1 MPGHPRAER
10 AANRARGESNGVNI
24 LLVEDHPDTAAL
36 LKAYLE
42 RYGHRVTT
50 AATCREALAQPEL
63 SRMEVLICDIG
74 LPDGSG
80 WELLPQLRDRAGSA
94 HAVALTARGFPE
106 DKARSLAVGFQAHLT
121 KPFAPPQLLELLPSR
136 PG

>member
-1 MPGHPRAER
+1 M
-10 AANRARGESNGVNI
+10 ARGESDGVNI

-36 LKAYLE
+36 LKRYLE
-42 RYGHRVTT
+42 GCGHRVAT
-50 AATCREALAQPEL
+50 AGTCREALSHPEL

-80 WELLPQLRDRAGSA
+80 WDLLPKLRARIGPV
-94 HAVALTARGFPE
+94 HALAITARGLAN
-106 DKARSLAVGFQAHLT
+106 DQARSLGVGFQAHLT
-121 KPFAPPQLLELLPSR
+121 KPFAPHRLVELLPGR